1 MARISYCAAR
11 IFDISNV
18 AVSFSRH
25 SVAEDGRG
33 KSGEDRDRDRG
44 GASDDTFDSRGRVIS
59 RETTSGNTTT
69 TVYDAGGRL
78 IGRRR

>member
-1 MARISYCAAR
+1 MARISYCAAI

-33 KSGEDRDRDRG
+33 KSAKIEIVAVRATIPSIPEAG
-44 GASDDTFDSRGRVIS
+44 SS
-59 RETTSGNTTT
+59 SG
-69 TVYDAGGRL
+69 
-78 IGRRR
+78 